1 MARIMGIDPATSLGW
16 ALYDTDRPPS
26 AIVCNSIKF
35 FGDNAFAKVSD
46 IRRKLP
52 KLIREQRPDFV
63 AIEAP
68 LEIAPQFK
76 KKTKTMFGDETEEIT
91 TINSRTIAQLNKI
104 SGAVCMVVLGQNI
117 PCIEVR
123 AQTWQTVIPKS
134 FQGKPKA
141 RAKAFCESLKIVAG
155 NIDSRDAAVISIWAA
170 GHAQELK
177 MMGRAMA

>member
-1 MARIMGIDPATSLGW
+1 MRVMGIDPASSLGW
-16 ALYDTDRPPS
+16 AVYDLDRPPS
-26 AIVCNSIKF
+26 SIVCGSIKF
-35 FGDNAFAKVSD
+35 LGENAFAKVSD

-52 KLIREQRPDFV
+52 KLFRDHKPDFV

-76 KKTKTMFGDETEEIT
+76 KKVKTMFGDETEEVT

-117 PCIEVR
+117 PCVEVR
-123 AQTWQTVIPKS
+123 AQTWQTIIPKS

-141 RAKAFCESLKIVAG
+141 RAKAFCDSLKIVAG
-155 NIDSRDAAVISIWAA
+155 NIDSRDAAVIALWAA
-170 GHAQELK
+170 GHSQQLK
-177 MMGRAMA
+177 LLQRARA

>member
-1 MARIMGIDPATSLGW
+1 MRIMAIDPATSLGW
-16 ALYDTDRPPS
+16 ALMDTDRPPS
-26 AIVCNSIKF
+26 AIECGTLKF
-35 FGDNAFAKVSD
+35 TGENAFAKVSD

-52 KLIREQRPDFV
+52 KLVRDLKPDFV

-76 KKTKTMFGDETEEIT
+76 KKTKTMFGDETEEVT

-117 PCIEVR
+117 PCVEVR

-141 RAKAFCESLKIVAG
+141 RAKAFCDSLKIVAP
-155 NIDSRDAAVISIWAA
+155 NIDTRDAAVIAIWAA
-170 GHAQELK
+170 GHCQELR
-177 MMGRAMA
+177 MMERARA